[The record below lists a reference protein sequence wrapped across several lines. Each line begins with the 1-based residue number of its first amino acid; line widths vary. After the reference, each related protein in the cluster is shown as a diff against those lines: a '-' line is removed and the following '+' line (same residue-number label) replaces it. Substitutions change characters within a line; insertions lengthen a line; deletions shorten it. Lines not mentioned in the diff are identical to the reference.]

1 MSVFIYPE
9 HIGAAAWVEKKK
21 SSGPYYVRPIGL
33 KYVVLSSP
41 ICPSVSQTQWHLSLE
56 PYLHLRLWKPS
67 WRHEDDGS
75 ALPSDAAV
83 VALLFL
89 EMCRRWSTSPW
100 RRNGGSVMTQRQRL
114 CGAGF
119 LGLAAANHPSG
130 PPPVVV
136 TMASASLA
144 KFGGNGSTRS
154 GVAPDTGIIN
164 LEANAKGQCPH
175 TSSPS
180 SHILYSSNLA
190 AGSSLHG
197 SGCLDFSM
205 VNSGNERSW
214 ISKSMLWILEIL
226 VMWCVYSMIFLS
238 V

>member
-1 MSVFIYPE
+1 MGGE
-9 HIGAAAWVEKKK
+9 KK

-154 GVAPDTGIIN
+154 GVAPTQASLILKLTPKVSVPTRLLPPPI
-164 LEANAKGQCPH
+164 
-175 TSSPS
+175 SSIPP
-180 SHILYSSNLA
+180 ILQPAVLCMA
-190 AGSSLHG
+190 AGAWTSPWWTVVTSDLEFPNP
-197 SGCLDFSM
+197 CYEFWKYWLCDVF
-205 VNSGNERSW
+205 
-214 ISKSMLWILEIL
+214 ILWF
-226 VMWCVYSMIFLS
+226 FLS